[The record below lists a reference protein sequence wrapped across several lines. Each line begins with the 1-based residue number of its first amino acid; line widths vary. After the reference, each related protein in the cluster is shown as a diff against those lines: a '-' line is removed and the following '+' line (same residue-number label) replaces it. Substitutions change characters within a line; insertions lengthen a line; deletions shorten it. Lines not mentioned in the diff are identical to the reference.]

1 MKDADTKEK
10 RRILKNIAE
19 LKVKIFDGRVGMDP
33 ADDSKADREEDVE
46 RNTEEEK

>member
-19 LKVKIFDGRVGMDP
+19 LEVKIFDGSVGMDP
-33 ADDSKADREEDVE
+33 AEDSESDQEEDVE